1 MQNSGL
7 ASLGRPVG
15 GGGPPTWTS
24 IAPAALCSAGAGGSV
39 RGSWSRWVTSLTV
52 VCQYSSLKH
61 RGMALTQLVELAVD
75 YGVTDDTLNALT
87 GGYVLLVASI
97 MLVDRMY

>member
-1 MQNSGL
+1 
-7 ASLGRPVG
+7 
-15 GGGPPTWTS
+15 
-24 IAPAALCSAGAGGSV
+24 
-39 RGSWSRWVTSLTV
+39 
-52 VCQYSSLKH
+52 
-61 RGMALTQLVELAVD
+61 MALTQLVELAVD